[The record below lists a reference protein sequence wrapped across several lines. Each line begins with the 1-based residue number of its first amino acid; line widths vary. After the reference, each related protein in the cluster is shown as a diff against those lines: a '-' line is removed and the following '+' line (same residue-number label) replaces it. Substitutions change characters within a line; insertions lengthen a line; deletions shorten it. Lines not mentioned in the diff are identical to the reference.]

1 MKTIFYRACFERH
14 LVLDIQPIF
23 SLLPETTKASFQN
36 TFELSTLCN
45 FYKDDGFKSV
55 DILNKFRSNHQRYSV
70 KTLAYVFFRE
80 FFEMF
85 KNTFFKVHLW
95 TCSWTKRLYDS
106 ITPCWKIIPVFFI
119 KI

>member
-45 FYKDDGFKSV
+45 FYKDGGFKSA

-80 FFEMF
+80 FFEIF
-85 KNTFFKVHLW
+85 KNTFFTAHLW
-95 TCSWTKRLYDS
+95 TCSWTKRLYDN
-106 ITPCWKIIPVFFI
+106 ITPCWEIIPVFFI
-119 KI
+119 KK